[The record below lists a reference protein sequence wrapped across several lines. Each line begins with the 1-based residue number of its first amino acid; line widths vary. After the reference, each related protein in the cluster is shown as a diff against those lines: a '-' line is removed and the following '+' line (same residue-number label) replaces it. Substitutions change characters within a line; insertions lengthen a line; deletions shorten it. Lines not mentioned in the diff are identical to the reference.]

1 VNRIF
6 LHKKISKS
14 KNGEHSKMA
23 EKDVNEEATAEESKQ
38 EAVGKNAEGENAA
51 AKAEEKS
58 EGKAKAEKKSES
70 AEEKLKKELAEQTA
84 LAEDYKRRL
93 YLVTAEYDNYR
104 KRVANISTQKYLD
117 GKADVIEKFFPIGDN
132 LERALSVAS
141 DEKTKQGL
149 SMVIK
154 AYEKIMEDENITS
167 FDPTGEEFNALT
179 STAVVALPAEEGDTS
194 GTVKQTFAKGY
205 KRGDK
210 ILRFAQVAVVK
221 SDEE

>member
-1 VNRIF
+1 
-6 LHKKISKS
+6 
-14 KNGEHSKMA
+14 MA
-23 EKDVNEEATAEESKQ
+23 EKDEKINASDVADVPEKGDKARKEAAEDIKEAAGES
-38 EAVGKNAEGENAA
+38 GETQ
-51 AKAEEKS
+51 KTEEKK
-58 EGKAKAEKKSES
+58 EPS
-70 AEEKLKKELAEQTA
+70 AEEKLKKELADATA

-93 YLVTAEYDNYR
+93 YSVTAEYDNYR

-117 GKADVIEKFFPIGDN
+117 GKADVIERFFPIGDN
-132 LERALSVAS
+132 LERALAVAT
-141 DEKTKQGL
+141 DEKTKQGI

-154 AYEKIMEDENITS
+154 AYEKIIEDENITA

-179 STAVVALPAEEGDTS
+179 STAVAALPAEEGDKP

-210 ILRFAQVAVVK
+210 VLRFAQVAVVK